1 MDPVRSSTNTDG
13 SVKMA
18 VVININEKNNK
29 FMKTSNG
36 VDKQPTMEELIEK
49 VNKLKATG
57 ELDLSMEEDL
67 SIAIMNLIS
76 LEEHFYF
83 TAEKTGSDGYFD
95 LLNQT
100 REIRKQLLAKMID
113 KHEGETWCITKHLL
127 AATMR
132 MMEVGTKL
140 LSSGKKEESRDM
152 FKKAYEVYSLFWAL
166 RLKLISVANVKKIND
181 DQLNIHDKSG
191 SLKPT
196 TKEELI
202 SKLVDCCK
210 E

>member
-1 MDPVRSSTNTDG
+1 
-13 SVKMA
+13 
-18 VVININEKNNK
+18 
-29 FMKTSNG
+29 
-36 VDKQPTMEELIEK
+36 MEELIAK
-49 VNKLKATG
+49 VEKLKSTG

-76 LEEHFYF
+76 LEEHFFF
-83 TAEKTGSDGYFD
+83 TAEKTEKNEYFD

-140 LSSGKKEESRDM
+140 LSSGKKEESQDM

-166 RLKLISVANVKKIND
+166 RLKLINVAGVKKVGD
-181 DQLNIHDKSG
+181 DQLNKHDTSG
-191 SLKPT
+191 SLKPM